1 MRSICY
7 NKQKEKHYKNKGS
20 IGYLIYQYE
29 KLFGINTENTLKLKM
44 TRMTPELI
52 SEIKQMDEFSNQAR
66 FLARYNINTSQDL
79 LEFEKLAYE
88 KANPLKSKRE
98 NLWKKHKRVKTDE
111 EKQIIENK
119 DKLVAIGEIGLDYHY
134 TKKNKEKQ
142 KELFIKQIQL
152 ANKYNLPIVIHSR
165 DAVKDTI
172 DILKNY
178 KSFGV
183 IHCFSESKEVANEY
197 IKLGYKLGIG
207 GVLTFKNSN
216 LKDVIKDIPLENIV
230 LETDSP
236 FLSPIRGSVNEPKN
250 IKLIAE
256 CLSNI
261 KNITISEVAKKT
273 TDNVCKVF
281 NIM

>member
-1 MRSICY
+1 MAKGLLLNQKISIC
-7 NKQKEKHYKNKGS
+7 EIAS
-20 IGYLIYQYE
+20 RCGY
-29 KLFGINTENTLKLKM
+29 ENM
-44 TRMTPELI
+44 
-52 SEIKQMDEFSNQAR
+52 SNFSAM
-66 FLARYNINTSQDL
+66 F
-79 LEFEKLAYE
+79 
-88 KANPLKSKRE
+88 KRE
-98 NLWKKHKRVKTDE
+98 VGISPNDIPQTEEELWKSIE
-111 EKQIIENK
+111 EISSIAVENRNNK
-119 DKLVAIGEIGLDYHY
+119 IVAIGEIGLDYHY

>member
-1 MRSICY
+1 M
-7 NKQKEKHYKNKGS
+7 
-20 IGYLIYQYE
+20 
-29 KLFGINTENTLKLKM
+29 
-44 TRMTPELI
+44 
-52 SEIKQMDEFSNQAR
+52 
-66 FLARYNINTSQDL
+66 SQD
-79 LEFEKLAYE
+79 EYFEGAVHSANISNYKIIRKNQFAY
-88 KANPLKSKRE
+88 NPS
-98 NLWKKHKRVKTDE
+98 RV
-111 EKQIIENK
+111 N
-119 DKLVAIGEIGLDYHY
+119 VG
-134 TKKNKEKQ
+134 
-142 KELFIKQIQL
+142 
-152 ANKYNLPIVIHSR
+152 S
-165 DAVKDTI
+165 I

>member
-1 MRSICY
+1 MILIDTHFHIEKDSDLEKIV
-7 NKQKEKHYKNKGS
+7 NDAKKEDVL
-20 IGYLIYQYE
+20 YLILGGNSKE
-29 KLFGINTENTLKLKM
+29 DNLLN
-44 TRMTPELI
+44 
-52 SEIKQMDEFSNQAR
+52 IKAC
-66 FLARYNINTSQDL
+66 
-79 LEFEKLAYE
+79 
-88 KANPLKSKRE
+88 
-98 NLWKKHKRVKTDE
+98 
-111 EKQIIENK
+111 
-119 DKLVAIGEIGLDYHY
+119 
-134 TKKNKEKQ
+134 
-142 KELFIKQIQL
+142 
-152 ANKYNLPIVIHSR
+152 
-165 DAVKDTI
+165 
-172 DILKNY
+172 KNY

-261 KNITISEVAKKT
+261 KNITISEVAKK
-273 TDNVCKVF
+273 N
-281 NIM
+281 NR